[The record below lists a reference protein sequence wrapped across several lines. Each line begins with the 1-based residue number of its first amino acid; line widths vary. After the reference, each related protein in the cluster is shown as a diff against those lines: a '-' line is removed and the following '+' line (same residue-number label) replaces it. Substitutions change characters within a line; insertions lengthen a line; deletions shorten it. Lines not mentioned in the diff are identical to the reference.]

1 MVRIPKLNKINN
13 GNRIFFNPNAE
24 QKKEYYQI
32 KKELERKYSIHL
44 SNRDFIVKQLISTLT
59 HGDYKDYKIPPINL
73 VVIRSDIK
81 NFYPSI
87 NKHELYKKLK
97 KANIISQASSTVLQ
111 PIFFSG
117 SVSGIPLGLPFSSI
131 LSEIYLERFDE
142 HINSFFNPTFY
153 FRYVD
158 DIIIINYDSLNGT
171 DYDGINKKL
180 STIFEKNYLDINK
193 EKTTI
198 INFNDS
204 SDLNFSYLGYHFKTV
219 NKKLS
224 ISISKTKFKKIIDNI
239 KHYFYLYKK
248 SNQSNRQFWLL
259 YYRLINIIYGV
270 TSTNEDNKKI
280 RFGLGYSYRLINDGT
295 QMLELISITKGL
307 IHSCNLNSKRRSAL
321 FFILYTKHN
330 PLEILNKRIDY
341 TKLTF
346 NQLNKMKFRLELT
359 TPSDNLS
366 RIFFSL
372 YKETKN
378 H

>member
-13 GNRIFFNPNAE
+13 GNRIFYNPNTE

-97 KANIISQASSTVLQ
+97 KANIISQSSFTVLQ

-117 SVSGIPLGLPFSSI
+117 SVSGIPLGLPFSSV

-142 HINSFFNPTFY
+142 HINSVFNPTFY

-180 STIFEKNYLDINK
+180 STIFEKNHLDINK

-224 ISISKTKFKKIIDNI
+224 ISISKIKFKKIIDNI
-239 KHYFYLYKK
+239 KHYIYLYKK

-295 QMLELISITKGL
+295 QMLELISIIKGL
-307 IHSCNLNSKRRSAL
+307 IHSCNLNSKRKSAL
-321 FFILYTKHN
+321 FFILYTEHN

-341 TKLTF
+341 TKLTL
-346 NQLNKMKFRLELT
+346 NQLNKIKFRLELT
-359 TPSDNLS
+359 TSSDNLS
-366 RIFFSL
+366 RIFFNL
-372 YKETKN
+372 YKHTKK